1 MKEIKSDVLVDLVAS
16 RLQSKYENVGIR
28 FCGSSLTP
36 WLAERSSW
44 EWHRHIHYFHMKS
57 LSLYSESSRIFRRS
71 LSVYKIWRVFLETL
85 VHMADASS
93 GVVKV
98 FWDGCSFPGN
108 SLASSVV
115 SDIRISSRFWL
126 AATQRWNEKLATL
139 FKENRCFV
147 KCFPNR
153 ARAYHM
159 NLLPSNSNRTAQ
171 HSYAQAGFQSFSSST
186 R

>member
-1 MKEIKSDVLVDLVAS
+1 MCWLILLHQDSNLNMKMSAFGF
-16 RLQSKYENVGIR
+16 VG
-28 FCGSSLTP
+28 LP
-36 WLAERSSW
+36 WLLDSQSGAAGNGIDTFTIFIWRVSVFTA
-44 EWHRHIHYFHMKS
+44 RVQDF
-57 LSLYSESSRIFRRS
+57 FRRS

-85 VHMADASS
+85 VHMSDASS
-93 GVVKV
+93 GIVKV
-98 FWDGCSFPGN
+98 LWDGCSFPGN

-115 SDIRISSRFWL
+115 SDIRISSPVWL
-126 AATQRWNEKLATL
+126 AAIQRWNEKLATL

-159 NLLPSNSNRTAQ
+159 NLLPSNSNHTAQ